1 MDHKRAIDPGT
12 AAAARAARLARR
24 VTGALRAQ
32 RERRLLAVPLP
43 LALGIAWYHG
53 LADEPPPLT
62 LGFAALVAAL
72 ATALAFARQAVPW
85 RVAGIA
91 LALVAVGFGLAQW
104 QTLRMHQPQ
113 LERPTT
119 TSFEARVILVEP
131 RDDGARL
138 TLRREPAPAGGPHT
152 VRMSVRS
159 LAEVVRV
166 GDRVRIRGRLLP
178 PSEPVVPGGFDFAR
192 WAYFHG
198 IGAVGYA
205 YGDVEIVARAEG
217 GFAMAEVRRAIAR
230 HAVAVVEGDAGGVA
244 AALLTGL
251 RGDIPDQVWEDM
263 QGAGL
268 AHLLA
273 ISGLHIGLV
282 AGTAFVA
289 VRYAVCLWP
298 WLALRVLAP
307 RIAAVAALAVA
318 FLYLV
323 LAGAPLPTQ
332 RAFLMTAIVMVALLL
347 DREAISLRLVALAA
361 CVVLAIDPAAL
372 MGASFQ
378 MSFAAV
384 TALVAVYERWH
395 RRRPRRGSAAPSLL
409 WAYVVGVALST
420 IVATLATSPFAAF
433 HFGRLPTYG
442 VVANLLAV
450 PLMGFWIMPLGLLSL
465 FLMPLGLDAPFLTL
479 MGWGIDGVLWSAATA
494 SSWPG
499 ASLAVPPPSP
509 AAMLWLVAGGLWAAL
524 WWGRAARLA
533 AVPLAV
539 GLALVAT
546 ARPPDL
552 VVGAEARMAALR
564 AGPGAYV
571 LAAERRDGFVLR
583 GWRRELGIEGF
594 EPPGGPVACDPRGCR
609 LTRDGRT
616 LAVALRPNALTLDCA
631 ADLVINLASDT
642 RCPGRVTV
650 TRSDLRTKG
659 ALALRFNTPPRLAFV
674 DAAPGGRPWHRPDRF
689 D

>member
-1 MDHKRAIDPGT
+1 MDHKPAIDRGVAP
-12 AAAARAARLARR
+12 ADRAARAARRL
-24 VTGALRAQ
+24 TGAFRAQ
-32 RERRLLAVPLP
+32 RERRLLAVPVP

-62 LGFAALVAAL
+62 LAFAAVVVGL
-72 ATALAFARQAVPW
+72 ATALAFARREIPW
-85 RVAGIA
+85 RAAAAA
-91 LALVAVGFGLAQW
+91 LALVAAGFGLAQW

-119 TSFEARVILVEP
+119 ASFEARVVLVEP

-138 TLRREPAPAGGPHT
+138 TLRREPAPPNGPHT
-152 VRMSVRS
+152 VRMTVRS
-159 LAEVVRV
+159 LAETVRV
-166 GDRVRIRGRLLP
+166 GDRVRVRGRLLP

-205 YGDVEIVARAEG
+205 YGDVAIVARAEG

-230 HAVAVVEGDAGGVA
+230 HAVAVVGGDGGGVA

-251 RGDIPDQVWEDM
+251 RGDIPDRVWEDM

-332 RAFLMTAIVMVALLL
+332 RAFLMTGIVMVALLL

-378 MSFAAV
+378 MSFSAV
-384 TALVAVYERWH
+384 VGLVAVYERWH
-395 RRRPRRGSAAPSLL
+395 RRRPSRGAPAPSLL

-420 IVATLATSPFAAF
+420 VIATLATAPFAAF

-442 VVANLLAV
+442 IVANLLAV
-450 PLMGFWIMPLGLLSL
+450 PLMGFWIMPLGLVSL
-465 FLMPLGLDAPFLTL
+465 FLMPLGLDAPVLKL
-479 MGWGIDGVLWSAATA
+479 MGLGIDGVLWSAATA

-499 ASLAVPPPSP
+499 ASVAVPPPAP

-524 WWGRAARLA
+524 WWGRLARLA
-533 AVPLAV
+533 VVPLAV
-539 GLALVAT
+539 GLALVVS
-546 ARPPDL
+546 ARPPDV
-552 VVGAEARMAALR
+552 VVGREARMAALR

-583 GWRRELGIEGF
+583 GWRRELGIDGF
-594 EPPGGPVACDPRGCR
+594 TPPGGPVGCDDRGCR
-609 LTRDGRT
+609 LGRDGRT

-631 ADLVINLASDT
+631 ADLVLNLASDT

-650 TRSDLRTKG
+650 TRSDLRAKG
-659 ALALRFNTPPRLAFV
+659 ALALRFSEPPRLRFV
-674 DAAPGGRPWHRPDRF
+674 DGEEGRRPWQRPDR